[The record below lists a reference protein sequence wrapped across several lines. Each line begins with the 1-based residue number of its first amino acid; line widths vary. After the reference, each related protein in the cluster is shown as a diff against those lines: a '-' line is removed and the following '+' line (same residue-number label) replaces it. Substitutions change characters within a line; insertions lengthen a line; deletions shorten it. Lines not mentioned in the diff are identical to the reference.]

1 MSMKGII
8 LMLNNTNIKERI
20 EYLCNVLNK
29 ANVEYYV
36 NDNPTLTDNEYDS
49 LMDELIKLENEY
61 PEYKLKNSPTSKVG
75 NEVIAEFK
83 KVIHP
88 TPMFSL
94 SDVFNYDE
102 VRDFDN
108 KVRKEV
114 GDVAYSCELKMDG
127 LAVSL
132 IYKDGA
138 FVSAATR
145 GDGVIGEDITHNVRT
160 IKKLP
165 LTLHK
170 KIDLEVRGEIYMQKK
185 VFNKLNEERAK
196 DGLQLFQNPRNAAA
210 GSIRQLDSSITKKRN
225 LDIVLYHLPN
235 TDLKHHSDTLDLLK
249 DCGLPVNPNN
259 RICKNIDEVLAYID
273 YWTIHRPE
281 LPYEIDGIV
290 IKVNDLSAQK
300 TLGYTVKYPKW
311 AVAYKFPA
319 EKVITKLTDIVCTVG
334 RTGQITPNAVLEPIK
349 VAGSTIRRATLHNYP
364 YIVSKDLK
372 IGDYVYLHKAGDVIP
387 EVVGP
392 VLERRSGVEKDY
404 KMITNCPICGTKLEL
419 TDSKIDLYCP
429 NEACPARQ
437 INALIHF
444 ISRDAMNIDG
454 LGEQIVEDFYNMG
467 LIKDIPDIYNLSK
480 DKEDLIELEGFG
492 NKSVSNL
499 LISIENSKH
508 NSLERL
514 INGLGISGIGVKSAK
529 LLASR
534 YETMRNLMNA
544 SIEELQNIKDIGN
557 VLATNISNYFD
568 NPKNRILIS
577 KLEELGLNMTYLGEK
592 KTLDTNFQDKKF
604 VITGTIPGR
613 SREEIKKEIELR
625 GGFTVESV
633 SKKTDVVIVGDAPG
647 SKYDKAM
654 SLGITIWN
662 PDTLESFLSQTSKN

>member
-1 MSMKGII
+1 MMNKE
-8 LMLNNTNIKERI
+8 NIPERI
-20 EYLCNVLNK
+20 KYLCEVLNK

-49 LMDELIKLENEY
+49 LMDELIKLEKDY
-61 PEYKLKNSPTSKVG
+61 PEYKLNNSPTSKVG

-83 KVIHP
+83 KVTHP

-94 SDVFNYDE
+94 ADVFNYDE
-102 VRDFDN
+102 VRDFDA

-114 GDVAYSCELKMDG
+114 GEVAYSCELKMDG

-185 VFNKLNEERAK
+185 VFHSLNEEREQK
-196 DGLQLFQNPRNAAA
+196 NLPLFQNPRNAAA
-210 GSIRQLDSSITKKRN
+210 GSIRQLDSSITRERN

-235 TDLKHHSDTLDLLK
+235 TNLLHHSDTLDLLK
-249 DCGLPVNPNN
+249 ECGLPVNPNN

-290 IKVNDLSAQK
+290 IKVNDLAAQK
-300 TLGYTVKYPKW
+300 LLGYTVKYPKW

-392 VLERRSGVEKDY
+392 VLERRPSDAKNY
-404 KMITNCPICGTKLEL
+404 QMITECPICGTKLEL

-429 NEACPARQ
+429 NVSCPARK

-454 LGEQIVEDFYNMG
+454 LGEQIIEDFYNMG
-467 LIKDIPDIYNLSK
+467 LIKDIPDIYTLSK

-499 LISIENSKH
+499 LISIENSKN

-514 INGLGISGIGVKSAK
+514 LNGLGISGVGVKSAK

-534 YETMRNLMNA
+534 YGTMRNLMNA
-544 SIEELQNIKDIGN
+544 SAEELVKIKDIGN
-557 VLATNISNYFD
+557 VLAENISNYFD
-568 NPKNRILIS
+568 NPANRILIS
-577 KLEELGLNMTYLGEK
+577 RLEELGLNMTYQGEK
-592 KTLDTNFQDKKF
+592 TIIDSNFQDKKF
-604 VITGTIPGR
+604 VITGTISGL
-613 SREEIKKEIELR
+613 SRDEIKHEIELR
-625 GGFTVESV
+625 GGVTSESV
-633 SKKTDVVIVGDAPG
+633 SKKTDVVIAGSNPG
-647 SKYDKAM
+647 SKYDKAL
-654 SLGITIWN
+654 SLGITIW
-662 PDTLESFLSQTSKN
+662 DAATLEKYLKLPSKN

>member
-1 MSMKGII
+1 MMNKE
-8 LMLNNTNIKERI
+8 NIPERI
-20 EYLCNVLNK
+20 KYLCEVLNK

-49 LMDELIKLENEY
+49 LMDELIKLEKDY
-61 PEYKLKNSPTSKVG
+61 PEYKLNNSPTSKVG

-83 KVIHP
+83 KVTHP

-94 SDVFNYDE
+94 ADVFNYDE
-102 VRDFDN
+102 VRDFDA

-114 GDVAYSCELKMDG
+114 GEVAYSCELKMDG

-132 IYKDGA
+132 LYKDGI
-138 FVSAATR
+138 FTSAATR

-185 VFNKLNEERAK
+185 VFHSLNEDREK
-196 DGLQLFQNPRNAAA
+196 KGLPLFQNPRNAAA
-210 GSIRQLDSSITKKRN
+210 GSIRQLDSSIARERN

-235 TDLKHHSDTLDLLK
+235 TNLLHHSDTLELLK
-249 DCGLPVNPNN
+249 ECGLPVNPNN

-273 YWTIHRPE
+273 YWSIHRPE

-290 IKVNDLSAQK
+290 IKVNDLAAQK
-300 TLGYTVKYPKW
+300 SLGYTVKYPKW

-319 EKVITKLTDIVCTVG
+319 EKVITKLIDIVCTVG

-392 VLERRSGVEKDY
+392 VLERRPRDAQEY
-404 KMITNCPICGTKLEL
+404 KMITECPICGTKLEL

-429 NEACPARQ
+429 NISCSARK
-437 INALIHF
+437 INSLIHF

-454 LGEQIVEDFYNMG
+454 LGEQIIEDFYNMG
-467 LIKDIPDIYNLSK
+467 LIKDIPDIYTLSK

-499 LISIENSKH
+499 LISIENSKN

-514 INGLGISGIGVKSAK
+514 LNGLGISGIGVKSAK

-534 YETMRNLMNA
+534 YGTLRNLMNA
-544 SIEELQNIKDIGN
+544 SVEELVKIKDIGS
-557 VLATNISNYFD
+557 VLAENICNYFD
-568 NPKNRILIS
+568 NPANRILIS
-577 KLEELGLNMTYLGEK
+577 RLEELGLNMTYKGEQVII
-592 KTLDTNFQDKKF
+592 DSNFQNKKF
-604 VITGTIPGR
+604 VITGTIPGL
-613 SREEIKKEIELR
+613 SRDEIKHEIELR
-625 GGFTVESV
+625 GGLTSESV
-633 SKKTDVVIVGDAPG
+633 SKKTDIVIVGTEPG
-647 SKYDKAM
+647 SKYDKAL
-654 SLGITIWN
+654 SLGITTW
-662 PDTLESFLSQTSKN
+662 DAAALENYLKLPSKK

>member
-1 MSMKGII
+1 MMNKE
-8 LMLNNTNIKERI
+8 NVPERI
-20 EYLCNVLNK
+20 KYLCKVLNK

-49 LMDELIKLENEY
+49 LMDELIKLEKDY
-61 PEYKLKNSPTSKVG
+61 PEYKLNNSPTSKVG

-83 KVIHP
+83 KVTHP

-94 SDVFNYDE
+94 ADVFNYDE
-102 VRDFDN
+102 VRDFDA

-114 GDVAYSCELKMDG
+114 GEVAYSCELKMDG

-185 VFNKLNEERAK
+185 VFHSLNEEREQK
-196 DGLQLFQNPRNAAA
+196 NLPLFQNPRNAAA
-210 GSIRQLDSSITKKRN
+210 GSIRQLDSSITRERN

-235 TDLKHHSDTLDLLK
+235 TNLLHHSDTLDLLK
-249 DCGLPVNPNN
+249 ECGLPVNPNN
-259 RICKNIDEVLAYID
+259 RICKNIDEVLDYID

-290 IKVNDLSAQK
+290 IKVNDLAAQK
-300 TLGYTVKYPKW
+300 SLGYTVKYPKW

-392 VLERRSGVEKDY
+392 VLERRPSDAKNY
-404 KMITNCPICGTKLEL
+404 QMITECPICGTKLEL

-429 NEACPARQ
+429 NISCPARK

-454 LGEQIVEDFYNMG
+454 LGEQIIEDFYNMG
-467 LIKDIPDIYNLSK
+467 LIKDIPDIYTLSK

-499 LISIENSKH
+499 LISIENSKN

-514 INGLGISGIGVKSAK
+514 LNGLGISGVGVKSAK

-534 YETMRNLMNA
+534 YGTMRNLMNA
-544 SIEELQNIKDIGN
+544 SAEELVKIKDIGN
-557 VLATNISNYFD
+557 ILAENISNYFD
-568 NPKNRILIS
+568 NPANRILIS
-577 KLEELGLNMTYLGEK
+577 RLEELGLNMTYQGEK
-592 KTLDTNFQDKKF
+592 TIIDSNFQDKKF
-604 VITGTIPGR
+604 VITGTISGL
-613 SREEIKKEIELR
+613 SRDEIKHEIELR
-625 GGFTVESV
+625 GGVTSESV
-633 SKKTDVVIVGDAPG
+633 SKKTDIVIAGSNPG
-647 SKYDKAM
+647 SKYDKAL
-654 SLGITIWN
+654 SLGITIW
-662 PDTLESFLSQTSKN
+662 DAATLEKYLKLPSKN

>member
-1 MSMKGII
+1 MMNKE
-8 LMLNNTNIKERI
+8 NIPERI
-20 EYLCNVLNK
+20 KYLCEVLNK

-49 LMDELIKLENEY
+49 LMDELIKLEKDY
-61 PEYKLKNSPTSKVG
+61 PEYKLNNSPTSKVG

-83 KVIHP
+83 KVTHP

-94 SDVFNYDE
+94 ADVFNYDE
-102 VRDFDN
+102 VRDFDA

-114 GDVAYSCELKMDG
+114 GEVAYSCELKMDG

-132 IYKDGA
+132 LYKDGI
-138 FVSAATR
+138 FTSAATR

-185 VFNKLNEERAK
+185 VFHSLNEDREK
-196 DGLQLFQNPRNAAA
+196 KGLPLFQNPRNAAA
-210 GSIRQLDSSITKKRN
+210 GSIRQLDSSIARERN

-235 TDLKHHSDTLDLLK
+235 TNLLHHSDTLELLK
-249 DCGLPVNPNN
+249 ECGLPVNPNN

-273 YWTIHRPE
+273 YWSIHRPE

-290 IKVNDLSAQK
+290 IKVNDLAAQK
-300 TLGYTVKYPKW
+300 SLGYTVKYPKW

-319 EKVITKLTDIVCTVG
+319 EKVITKLIDIVCTVG

-392 VLERRSGVEKDY
+392 VLERRPRDAQEY
-404 KMITNCPICGTKLEL
+404 KMITECPICGTKLEL

-429 NEACPARQ
+429 NISCSARK
-437 INALIHF
+437 INSLIHF

-454 LGEQIVEDFYNMG
+454 LGEQIIEDFYNMG
-467 LIKDIPDIYNLSK
+467 LIKDIPDIYTLSK

-499 LISIENSKH
+499 LISIENSKN

-514 INGLGISGIGVKSAK
+514 LNGLGISGIGVKSAK

-534 YETMRNLMNA
+534 YGTLRNLMNA
-544 SIEELQNIKDIGN
+544 SVEELVKIKDIGS
-557 VLATNISNYFD
+557 VLAENICNYFD
-568 NPKNRILIS
+568 NPANRILIS
-577 KLEELGLNMTYLGEK
+577 RLEELGLNMTYKGEQVII
-592 KTLDTNFQDKKF
+592 DSNFQNKKF
-604 VITGTIPGR
+604 VITGTIHGL
-613 SREEIKKEIELR
+613 SRDEIKHEIELR
-625 GGFTVESV
+625 GGLTSESV
-633 SKKTDVVIVGDAPG
+633 SKKTDIVIVGTEPG
-647 SKYDKAM
+647 SKYDKAL
-654 SLGITIWN
+654 SLGITTW
-662 PDTLESFLSQTSKN
+662 DAAALENYLKLPSKK

>member
-1 MSMKGII
+1 MMNKE
-8 LMLNNTNIKERI
+8 NIPERI
-20 EYLCNVLNK
+20 KYLCEVLNK

-49 LMDELIKLENEY
+49 LMDELIKLEKDY
-61 PEYKLKNSPTSKVG
+61 PEYKLNNSPTSKVG

-83 KVIHP
+83 KVTHP

-94 SDVFNYDE
+94 ADVFNYDE
-102 VRDFDN
+102 VRDFDA

-114 GDVAYSCELKMDG
+114 GEVAYSCELKMDG

-138 FVSAATR
+138 FISAATR

-185 VFNKLNEERAK
+185 VFHSLNEQREQK
-196 DGLQLFQNPRNAAA
+196 NLPLFQNPRNAAA
-210 GSIRQLDSSITKKRN
+210 GSIRQLDSSITRERN

-235 TDLKHHSDTLDLLK
+235 TNLLHHSDTLDLLK
-249 DCGLPVNPNN
+249 ECGLPVNPNN

-290 IKVNDLSAQK
+290 IKVNDLAAQK
-300 TLGYTVKYPKW
+300 SLGYTVKYPKW

-392 VLERRSGVEKDY
+392 VLERRPSDAKNY
-404 KMITNCPICGTKLEL
+404 QMITECPICGTKLEL

-429 NEACPARQ
+429 NISCPARK

-454 LGEQIVEDFYNMG
+454 LGEQIIEDFYNMG
-467 LIKDIPDIYNLSK
+467 LIKDIPDIYTLSK

-499 LISIENSKH
+499 LISIENSKN

-514 INGLGISGIGVKSAK
+514 LNGLGISGVGVKSAK

-534 YETMRNLMNA
+534 YGTMRNLMNA
-544 SIEELQNIKDIGN
+544 SAEELVKIKDIGN
-557 VLATNISNYFD
+557 VLAENISNYFD
-568 NPKNRILIS
+568 NPANRMLIS
-577 KLEELGLNMTYLGEK
+577 RLEELGLNMTYQGEK
-592 KTLDTNFQDKKF
+592 TIIDSNFQDKKF
-604 VITGTIPGR
+604 VITGTISGL
-613 SREEIKKEIELR
+613 SRDEIKHEIELR
-625 GGFTVESV
+625 GGVTSESV
-633 SKKTDVVIVGDAPG
+633 SKKTDVVIAGSNPG
-647 SKYDKAM
+647 SKYDKAL
-654 SLGITIWN
+654 SLGITIW
-662 PDTLESFLSQTSKN
+662 DAATLEKYLKLPSKN

>member
-1 MSMKGII
+1 MF
-8 LMLNNTNIKERI
+8 NNTNVKERI
-20 EYLCNVLNK
+20 EYLCSVLNK

-49 LMDELIKLENEY
+49 LMDELIKLESEY

-75 NEVIAEFK
+75 NEVIAKFK
-83 KVIHP
+83 KVTHP

-196 DGLQLFQNPRNAAA
+196 NGLQLFQNPRNAAA
-210 GSIRQLDSSITKKRN
+210 GSIRQLDSSITRDRN

-249 DCGLPVNPNN
+249 SCGLPVNPNN
-259 RICKNIDEVLAYID
+259 KIYKNIDEVLAYID

-290 IKVNDLSAQK
+290 IKVNDLSAQR

-319 EKVITKLTDIVCTVG
+319 EKVITRLTDIVCTVG

-372 IGDYVYLHKAGDVIP
+372 VGDYVYLHKAGDVIP

-392 VLERRSGVEKDY
+392 VLERRSGIEKTY

-454 LGEQIVEDFYNMG
+454 LGEQIIEDFYNMG

-529 LLASR
+529 LLASH

-592 KTLDTNFQDKKF
+592 KTLDINFQDKKF

-625 GGFTVESV
+625 GGITVESV
-633 SKKTDVVIVGDAPG
+633 SKKTDVVIVGDNPG
-647 SKYDKAM
+647 SKYDKAK

-662 PDTLESFLSQTSKN
+662 PDTLESFLMETSKN

>member
-1 MSMKGII
+1 MMNKE
-8 LMLNNTNIKERI
+8 NIPERI
-20 EYLCNVLNK
+20 KYLCEVLNK

-49 LMDELIKLENEY
+49 LMDELIKLEKDY
-61 PEYKLKNSPTSKVG
+61 PEYKLNNSPTSKVG

-83 KVIHP
+83 KVTHP

-94 SDVFNYDE
+94 ADVFNYDE
-102 VRDFDN
+102 VRDFDA

-114 GDVAYSCELKMDG
+114 GEVAYSCELKMDG

-138 FVSAATR
+138 FISAATR

-185 VFNKLNEERAK
+185 VFHSLNEEREQK
-196 DGLQLFQNPRNAAA
+196 NLPLFQNPRNAAA
-210 GSIRQLDSSITKKRN
+210 GSIRQLDSSVTRERN

-235 TDLKHHSDTLDLLK
+235 TNLLHHSDTLDLLK
-249 DCGLPVNPNN
+249 ECGLPVNPNN

-290 IKVNDLSAQK
+290 IKVNDLAAQK
-300 TLGYTVKYPKW
+300 SLGYTVKYPKW

-392 VLERRSGVEKDY
+392 VLERRPSDAKNY
-404 KMITNCPICGTKLEL
+404 QMITECPICGTKLEL

-429 NEACPARQ
+429 NISCSARK

-454 LGEQIVEDFYNMG
+454 LGEQLIEDFYNMG
-467 LIKDIPDIYNLSK
+467 LIKDIPDIYTLSK

-499 LISIENSKH
+499 LISIENSKN

-514 INGLGISGIGVKSAK
+514 LNGLGISGVGVKSAK

-534 YETMRNLMNA
+534 YGTMRNLMNA
-544 SIEELQNIKDIGN
+544 SAEELVKIKDIGN
-557 VLATNISNYFD
+557 VLAENISNYFD
-568 NPKNRILIS
+568 NPANRILIS
-577 KLEELGLNMTYLGEK
+577 RLEELGLNMTYQGEK
-592 KTLDTNFQDKKF
+592 TIIDSNFQDKKF
-604 VITGTIPGR
+604 VITGTISGL
-613 SREEIKKEIELR
+613 SRDEIKHEIELR
-625 GGFTVESV
+625 GGVTSESV
-633 SKKTDVVIVGDAPG
+633 SKKTDVVIAGSNPG
-647 SKYDKAM
+647 SKYDKAL
-654 SLGITIWN
+654 SLGITIW
-662 PDTLESFLSQTSKN
+662 DAATLEKYLKLPSKN

>member
-1 MSMKGII
+1 MNKE
-8 LMLNNTNIKERI
+8 NVPERI
-20 EYLCNVLNK
+20 KYLCKVLNK

-49 LMDELIKLENEY
+49 LMDELIKLEKDY
-61 PEYKLKNSPTSKVG
+61 PEYKLNNSPTSKVG

-83 KVIHP
+83 KVTHP

-94 SDVFNYDE
+94 ADVFNYDE
-102 VRDFDN
+102 VRDFDA

-114 GDVAYSCELKMDG
+114 GEVAYSCELKMDV

-185 VFNKLNEERAK
+185 VFHSLNEEREQK
-196 DGLQLFQNPRNAAA
+196 NLPLFQNPRNAAA
-210 GSIRQLDSSITKKRN
+210 GSIRQLDSSITRERN

-235 TDLKHHSDTLDLLK
+235 TNLLHHSDTLDLLK
-249 DCGLPVNPNN
+249 ECGLPVNPNN
-259 RICKNIDEVLAYID
+259 RICKNIDEVLDYID

-290 IKVNDLSAQK
+290 IKVNDLAAQK
-300 TLGYTVKYPKW
+300 SLGYTVKYPKW

-392 VLERRSGVEKDY
+392 VLERRPSDAKNY
-404 KMITNCPICGTKLEL
+404 QMITECPICGTKLEL

-429 NEACPARQ
+429 NISCPARK

-454 LGEQIVEDFYNMG
+454 LGEQIIEDFYNMG
-467 LIKDIPDIYNLSK
+467 LIKDIPDIYTLSK

-499 LISIENSKH
+499 LISIENSKN

-514 INGLGISGIGVKSAK
+514 LNGLGISGVGVKSAK

-534 YETMRNLMNA
+534 YGTMRNLMNA
-544 SIEELQNIKDIGN
+544 SAEELVKIKDIGN
-557 VLATNISNYFD
+557 ILAENISNYFD
-568 NPKNRILIS
+568 NPANRILIS
-577 KLEELGLNMTYLGEK
+577 RLEELGLNMTYQGEK
-592 KTLDTNFQDKKF
+592 TIIDSNFQDKKF
-604 VITGTIPGR
+604 VITGTISGL
-613 SREEIKKEIELR
+613 SRDEIKHEIELR
-625 GGFTVESV
+625 GGVTSESV
-633 SKKTDVVIVGDAPG
+633 SKKTDIVIAGSNPG
-647 SKYDKAM
+647 SKYDKAL
-654 SLGITIWN
+654 SLGITIW
-662 PDTLESFLSQTSKN
+662 DAATLEKYLKLPSKN

>member
-1 MSMKGII
+1 MMNKE
-8 LMLNNTNIKERI
+8 NVPERI
-20 EYLCNVLNK
+20 KSLCEVLNK

-49 LMDELIKLENEY
+49 LMDELIKLEKDY
-61 PEYKLKNSPTSKVG
+61 PEYKLNNSPTSKVG

-83 KVIHP
+83 KVTHP

-94 SDVFNYDE
+94 ADVFNYDE
-102 VRDFDN
+102 VRDFDA

-114 GDVAYSCELKMDG
+114 GEVAYSCELKMDG

-185 VFNKLNEERAK
+185 VFHSLNEEREQK
-196 DGLQLFQNPRNAAA
+196 NLPLFQNPRNAAA
-210 GSIRQLDSSITKKRN
+210 GSIRQLDSSITRERN

-235 TDLKHHSDTLDLLK
+235 TNLLHHSDTLDLLK
-249 DCGLPVNPNN
+249 ECGLPVNPNN

-290 IKVNDLSAQK
+290 IKVNDLAAQK
-300 TLGYTVKYPKW
+300 SLGYTVKYPKW

-392 VLERRSGVEKDY
+392 VLERRPSDAKNY
-404 KMITNCPICGTKLEL
+404 QMITECPICGTKLEL

-429 NEACPARQ
+429 NISCPARK

-454 LGEQIVEDFYNMG
+454 LGEQIIEDFYNMG
-467 LIKDIPDIYNLSK
+467 LIKDIPDIYTLSK

-499 LISIENSKH
+499 LISIENSKN

-514 INGLGISGIGVKSAK
+514 LNGLGISGIGVKSAK

-534 YETMRNLMNA
+534 YGTMRNLMNA
-544 SIEELQNIKDIGN
+544 SVEELVKIKDIGN
-557 VLATNISNYFD
+557 VLAENISNYFD
-568 NPKNRILIS
+568 NPANRILIS
-577 KLEELGLNMTYLGEK
+577 RLEELGLNMTYQGEK
-592 KTLDTNFQDKKF
+592 TIIDSNFQDKKF
-604 VITGTIPGR
+604 VITGTISGL
-613 SREEIKKEIELR
+613 SRDEIKHEIELR
-625 GGFTVESV
+625 GGVTSESV
-633 SKKTDVVIVGDAPG
+633 SKKTDVVIAGSNPG
-647 SKYDKAM
+647 SKYDKAL
-654 SLGITIWN
+654 SLGITIW
-662 PDTLESFLSQTSKN
+662 DAATLEKYLKLPSKN

>member
-1 MSMKGII
+1 MMNKE
-8 LMLNNTNIKERI
+8 NIPERI
-20 EYLCNVLNK
+20 KYLCEVLNK

-49 LMDELIKLENEY
+49 LMDELIKLEKDY
-61 PEYKLKNSPTSKVG
+61 PEYKLNNSPTSKVG

-83 KVIHP
+83 KVTHP

-94 SDVFNYDE
+94 ADVFNYDE
-102 VRDFDN
+102 VRDFDA

-114 GDVAYSCELKMDG
+114 GEVAYSCELKMDG

-138 FVSAATR
+138 FISAATR

-185 VFNKLNEERAK
+185 VFHSLNEEREQK
-196 DGLQLFQNPRNAAA
+196 NLPLFQNPRNAAA
-210 GSIRQLDSSITKKRN
+210 GSIRQLDSSITRERN

-235 TDLKHHSDTLDLLK
+235 TNLLHHSDTLDLLK
-249 DCGLPVNPNN
+249 ECGLPVNPNN

-290 IKVNDLSAQK
+290 IKVNDLAAQK
-300 TLGYTVKYPKW
+300 SLGYTVKYPKW

-392 VLERRSGVEKDY
+392 VLERRPSDAKNY
-404 KMITNCPICGTKLEL
+404 QMITECPICGTKLEL

-429 NEACPARQ
+429 NISCPARK

-454 LGEQIVEDFYNMG
+454 LGEQLIEDFYNMG
-467 LIKDIPDIYNLSK
+467 LIKDIPDIYTLSK

-499 LISIENSKH
+499 LISIENSKN

-514 INGLGISGIGVKSAK
+514 LNGLGISGVGVKSAK

-534 YETMRNLMNA
+534 YGTMRNLMNA
-544 SIEELQNIKDIGN
+544 SAEELVKIKDIGN
-557 VLATNISNYFD
+557 VLAENISNYFD
-568 NPKNRILIS
+568 NPANRILIS
-577 KLEELGLNMTYLGEK
+577 RLEELGLNMTYQGEK
-592 KTLDTNFQDKKF
+592 TIIDSNFQDKKF
-604 VITGTIPGR
+604 VITGTISGL
-613 SREEIKKEIELR
+613 SRDEIKHEIELR
-625 GGFTVESV
+625 GGVTSESV
-633 SKKTDVVIVGDAPG
+633 SKKTDVVIAGSNPG
-647 SKYDKAM
+647 SKYDKAL
-654 SLGITIWN
+654 SLGITIW
-662 PDTLESFLSQTSKN
+662 DAATLEKYLKLPSKN

>member
-1 MSMKGII
+1 MNKE
-8 LMLNNTNIKERI
+8 NVPERI
-20 EYLCNVLNK
+20 KYLCEVLNK

-49 LMDELIKLENEY
+49 LMDELIKLEKDY
-61 PEYKLKNSPTSKVG
+61 PEYKLNNSPTSKVG

-83 KVIHP
+83 KVTHP

-94 SDVFNYDE
+94 ADVFNYDE
-102 VRDFDN
+102 VRDFDA

-114 GDVAYSCELKMDG
+114 GEVAYSCELKMDG

-185 VFNKLNEERAK
+185 VFHSLNEEREQK
-196 DGLQLFQNPRNAAA
+196 NLPLFQNPRNAAA
-210 GSIRQLDSSITKKRN
+210 GSIRQLDSSITRERN

-235 TDLKHHSDTLDLLK
+235 TNLLHHSDTLDLLK
-249 DCGLPVNPNN
+249 ECGLPVNPNN
-259 RICKNIDEVLAYID
+259 RICKNIDEVLDYID

-290 IKVNDLSAQK
+290 IKVNDLAAQK
-300 TLGYTVKYPKW
+300 SLGYTVKYPKW

-392 VLERRSGVEKDY
+392 VLERRPSDAKNY
-404 KMITNCPICGTKLEL
+404 QMITECPICGTKLEL

-429 NEACPARQ
+429 NVSCPARK

-454 LGEQIVEDFYNMG
+454 LGEQIIEDFYNMG
-467 LIKDIPDIYNLSK
+467 LIKDIPDIYTLSK

-499 LISIENSKH
+499 LISIENSKN

-514 INGLGISGIGVKSAK
+514 LNGLGISGVGVKSAK

-534 YETMRNLMNA
+534 YGTMRNLMNA
-544 SIEELQNIKDIGN
+544 SAEELVKIKDIGN
-557 VLATNISNYFD
+557 VLAENISNYFD
-568 NPKNRILIS
+568 NPANRILIS
-577 KLEELGLNMTYLGEK
+577 RLEELGLNMTYQGEK
-592 KTLDTNFQDKKF
+592 TIIDSNFQDKKF
-604 VITGTIPGR
+604 VITGTISGL
-613 SREEIKKEIELR
+613 SRDEIKHEIELR
-625 GGFTVESV
+625 GGVTSESV
-633 SKKTDVVIVGDAPG
+633 SKKTDVVIAGSNPG
-647 SKYDKAM
+647 SKYDKAL
-654 SLGITIWN
+654 SLGITIW
-662 PDTLESFLSQTSKN
+662 DAATLEKYLKLPSKN

>member
-1 MSMKGII
+1 MMNKE
-8 LMLNNTNIKERI
+8 NIPERI
-20 EYLCNVLNK
+20 KYLCEVLNK

-49 LMDELIKLENEY
+49 LMDELIKLEKDY
-61 PEYKLKNSPTSKVG
+61 PEYKLNNSPTSKVG

-83 KVIHP
+83 KVTHP

-94 SDVFNYDE
+94 ADVFNYDE
-102 VRDFDN
+102 VRDFDA

-114 GDVAYSCELKMDG
+114 GEVAYSCELKMDG

-185 VFNKLNEERAK
+185 VFHSLNEEREQK
-196 DGLQLFQNPRNAAA
+196 NLPLFQNPRNAAA
-210 GSIRQLDSSITKKRN
+210 GSIRQLDSSITRERN

-235 TDLKHHSDTLDLLK
+235 TNLLHHSDTLDLLK
-249 DCGLPVNPNN
+249 ECGLPVNPNN

-290 IKVNDLSAQK
+290 IKVNDLAAQK
-300 TLGYTVKYPKW
+300 SLGYTVKYPKW

-392 VLERRSGVEKDY
+392 VLERRPSDAKNY
-404 KMITNCPICGTKLEL
+404 QMITECPICGTKLEL

-429 NEACPARQ
+429 NVSCPARK

-454 LGEQIVEDFYNMG
+454 LGEQIIEDFYNMG
-467 LIKDIPDIYNLSK
+467 LIKDIPDIYTLSK

-499 LISIENSKH
+499 LISIENSKN

-514 INGLGISGIGVKSAK
+514 LNGLGISGVGVKSAK

-534 YETMRNLMNA
+534 YGTMRNLMNA
-544 SIEELQNIKDIGN
+544 SAEELVKIKDIGN
-557 VLATNISNYFD
+557 VLAENISNYFD
-568 NPKNRILIS
+568 NPANRILIS
-577 KLEELGLNMTYLGEK
+577 RLEELGLNMTYQGEK
-592 KTLDTNFQDKKF
+592 TIIDSNFQDKKF
-604 VITGTIPGR
+604 VITGTISGL
-613 SREEIKKEIELR
+613 SRDEIKHEIELR
-625 GGFTVESV
+625 GGVTSESV
-633 SKKTDVVIVGDAPG
+633 SKKTDIVIAGSNPG
-647 SKYDKAM
+647 SKYDKAL
-654 SLGITIWN
+654 SLGITIW
-662 PDTLESFLSQTSKN
+662 DATTLEKYLKLPSKN

>member
-1 MSMKGII
+1 MMNKE
-8 LMLNNTNIKERI
+8 NIPERI
-20 EYLCNVLNK
+20 KYLCEVLNK

-49 LMDELIKLENEY
+49 LMDELIKLEKDY
-61 PEYKLKNSPTSKVG
+61 PEYKLNNSPTSKVG

-83 KVIHP
+83 KVTHP

-94 SDVFNYDE
+94 ADVFNYDE
-102 VRDFDN
+102 VRDFDA

-114 GDVAYSCELKMDG
+114 GEVAYSCELKMDG

-185 VFNKLNEERAK
+185 VFHSLNEEREQK
-196 DGLQLFQNPRNAAA
+196 NLPLFQNPRNAAA
-210 GSIRQLDSSITKKRN
+210 GSIRQLDSSITRERN

-235 TDLKHHSDTLDLLK
+235 TNLLHHSDTLDLLK
-249 DCGLPVNPNN
+249 ECGLPVNPNN

-290 IKVNDLSAQK
+290 IKVNDLAAQK
-300 TLGYTVKYPKW
+300 SLGYTVKYPKW

-392 VLERRSGVEKDY
+392 VLERRPSDAKNY
-404 KMITNCPICGTKLEL
+404 QMITECPICGTKLEL

-429 NEACPARQ
+429 NICCPARK

-454 LGEQIVEDFYNMG
+454 LGEQIIEDFYNMG
-467 LIKDIPDIYNLSK
+467 LIKDIPDIYTLSK

-499 LISIENSKH
+499 LISIENSKN

-514 INGLGISGIGVKSAK
+514 LNGLGISGVGVKSAK

-534 YETMRNLMNA
+534 YGTMRNLMNA
-544 SIEELQNIKDIGN
+544 SAEELVKIKDIGN
-557 VLATNISNYFD
+557 VLAENISNYFD
-568 NPKNRILIS
+568 NPANRILIS
-577 KLEELGLNMTYLGEK
+577 RLEELGLNMTYQGEK
-592 KTLDTNFQDKKF
+592 TIIDSNFQDKKF
-604 VITGTIPGR
+604 VITGTISGL
-613 SREEIKKEIELR
+613 SRDEIKHEIELR
-625 GGFTVESV
+625 GGVTSESV
-633 SKKTDVVIVGDAPG
+633 SKKTDVVIAGSNPG
-647 SKYDKAM
+647 SKYDKAL
-654 SLGITIWN
+654 SLGITIW
-662 PDTLESFLSQTSKN
+662 DAATLEKYLKLPSKN